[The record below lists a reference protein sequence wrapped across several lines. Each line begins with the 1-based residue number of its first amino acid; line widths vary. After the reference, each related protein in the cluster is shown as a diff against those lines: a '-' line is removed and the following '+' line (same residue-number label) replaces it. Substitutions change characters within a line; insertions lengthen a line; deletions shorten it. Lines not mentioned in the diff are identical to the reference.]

1 VDLRPQWISLWLVP
15 FFGAIMLVVFVAFPG
30 FFPPM
35 SPQMTADQ
43 VADFYA
49 QNANMIRFSMITF
62 NLCAIMLIPF
72 FMTIVV
78 QMKRMSLP
86 SHVLAYS
93 YLAAAAT
100 GATLFAIADIFW
112 LIAAYRPTRDP
123 QLILL
128 LNDMAWLVFI
138 APVGA
143 VVVQNLCLALAVYL
157 DARPHPIFPRW
168 VAPFNLVTAAAMTP
182 AVCAVIFKTGPLAWD
197 GFVSFWLRIGAFAV
211 YIAVMF
217 FVVRAAICRQAAEE
231 PTEDPSSV
239 AITDEK
245 VAQ

>member
-1 VDLRPQWISLWLVP
+1 MDLRPQWISLWLVP
-15 FFGAIMLVVFVAFPG
+15 FFGAVMLLAFAAFPG

-35 SPQMTADQ
+35 SPQMTAQQ

-49 QNANMIRFSMITF
+49 QNTTMIRFSMITF

-72 FMTIVV
+72 FMTIAV

-93 YLAAAAT
+93 YISSAAT

-112 LIAAYRPTRDP
+112 LIAAYRPGRDP

-143 VVVQNLCLALAVYL
+143 FVVQMLCLALAVYL
-157 DARPHPIFPRW
+157 DARPDPVYPRW
-168 VAPFNLVTAAAMTP
+168 VVYFNIATAVAMAPAA
-182 AVCAVIFKTGPLAWD
+182 CAVIFKDGPLAWD
-197 GFVSFWLRIGAFAV
+197 GAISYWLRLGAFALYV
-211 YIAVMF
+211 CVMF
-217 FVVRAAICRQAAEE
+217 FVVRAAIIRQATEE
-231 PTEDPSSV
+231 AVDIQPPTEV
-239 AITDEK
+239 T
-245 VAQ
+245 VTQ